1 MHIIKSR
8 HAEEVSLSNSESERR
23 IVSGM
28 RPTGKL
34 HLGHLH
40 GVLKNWIQL
49 QHEYECFFF
58 VADFHALTTNYEDSR
73 NIEQYSFETV
83 IDWLAAGVN
92 PGSCTIFLQSKV
104 PEHTELHLLL
114 SMITP
119 LSWLERVPSY
129 KDQQAKL
136 NDKELGTYGFLG
148 YPLLQ
153 AADILIY
160 KAGKVP
166 VGADQVAHI
175 ELTREIARRFNHI
188 YGREEGFE
196 EQAEAAIKLMGK
208 KAAKLYRDLRR
219 SFLEKGDSEA
229 LLKARA
235 LLEGQ
240 QNLSIGDKE
249 RLYGYLEGGGR
260 IILTEPGPI
269 LTDVPKMP
277 GLDGEKMSKSYDNVI
292 SLREEPSAIESK
304 IRKMITDPA
313 RVRLKDPGN
322 PSNCP
327 VYDLHRVYSP
337 EDTKSWVRN
346 GCTNASIGC
355 IDCKKPLIDSINT
368 EQQIMIERSQ
378 QFEEDPDL
386 VHSIIQEGS
395 EQARLVARDTLDEV
409 KECIGISHR

>member
-1 MHIIKSR
+1 M
-8 HAEEVSLSNSESERR
+8 SNSESERR

-49 QHEYECFFF
+49 QHEYDCFFF

-83 IDWLAAGVN
+83 VDWLAAGVN
-92 PGSCTIFLQSKV
+92 PGSATIFVQSKV

-160 KAGKVP
+160 RAGKVP

-196 EQAEAAIKLMGK
+196 EQALAAIKLMGK
-208 KAAKLYRDLRR
+208 KAGKLYRDLRR

-229 LLKARA
+229 LLRARA
-235 LLEGQ
+235 LLEEQ

-260 IILTEPGPI
+260 IILAEPEPI

-292 SLREEPSAIESK
+292 SLREEPSDVENK
-304 IRKMITDPA
+304 VRKMMTDPA
-313 RVRLKDPGN
+313 RVRLNDPGN

-327 VYDLHRVYSP
+327 VYDLHEVYSS

-346 GCTNASIGC
+346 GCTTAGIGC

-368 EQQIMIERSQ
+368 EQQIMIERAR
-378 QFEEDPDL
+378 QFEEDPGL

-395 EQARLVARDTLDEV
+395 EQARLVARETLEEV
-409 KECIGISHR
+409 KESIGISH

>member
-1 MHIIKSR
+1 M
-8 HAEEVSLSNSESERR
+8 SNSESERR

-49 QHEYECFFF
+49 QHEYDCFFF

-83 IDWLAAGVN
+83 VDWLAAGVN
-92 PGSCTIFLQSKV
+92 PGSATFFVQSKV

-160 KAGKVP
+160 RAGKVP

-196 EQAEAAIKLMGK
+196 EQALAAIKLMGK
-208 KAAKLYRDLRR
+208 KAGKLYRDLRR

-229 LLKARA
+229 LLRARA
-235 LLEGQ
+235 LLEEQ

-260 IILTEPGPI
+260 IILAEPEPI

-292 SLREEPSAIESK
+292 SLREEPSDVENK
-304 IRKMITDPA
+304 VRKMMTDPA

-327 VYDLHRVYSP
+327 VYDLHEVYSS

-346 GCTNASIGC
+346 GCTTAGIGC

-368 EQQIMIERSQ
+368 EQQIMIERAR
-378 QFEEDPDL
+378 QFEEDPGL

-395 EQARLVARDTLDEV
+395 EQARLVARETLEEV
-409 KECIGISHR
+409 KESIGISH